1 MDSQRDNGNFIGH
14 SVGWGSK
21 KGKQCPTNHITNQ
34 GNLQIKVTSFIDF
47 TDEPAIQC
55 DIPLA
60 QNTFVGDC
68 K

>member
-1 MDSQRDNGNFIGH
+1 MLDKSYYQLGEF
-14 SVGWGSK
+14 
-21 KGKQCPTNHITNQ
+21 TNKTP
-34 GNLQIKVTSFIDF
+34 FIDF

-55 DIPLA
+55 DIPIA

>member
-1 MDSQRDNGNFIGH
+1 MGIQKRKTMSDISYL
-14 SVGWGSK
+14 
-21 KGKQCPTNHITNQ
+21 PTRGI
-34 GNLQIKVTSFIDF
+34 LQIKVTLFIDF

-55 DIPLA
+55 DIPIE